1 MADKRTLA
9 KRDAQVRAVNEMIVR
24 SRAII
29 EDENKSKNPRKEDDV
44 LLKNIKLKKLS
55 IDKLNED
62 IVNVIE
68 EDRIDEEIQRSSEF
82 DIKIDTEISPWEVM

>member
-29 EDENKSKNPRKEDDV
+29 EDENKSKNPRKEVDV
-44 LLKNIKLKKLS
+44 LLKNIKLKKIS
-55 IDKLNED
+55 IDK
-62 IVNVIE
+62 
-68 EDRIDEEIQRSSEF
+68 SW
-82 DIKIDTEISPWEVM
+82 TT